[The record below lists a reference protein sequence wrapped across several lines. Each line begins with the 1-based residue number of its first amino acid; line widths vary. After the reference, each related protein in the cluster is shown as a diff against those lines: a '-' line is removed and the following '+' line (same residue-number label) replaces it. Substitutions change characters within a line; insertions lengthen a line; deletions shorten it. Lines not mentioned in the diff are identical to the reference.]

1 MSYKDLL
8 FIHLPKTGGN
18 SFQKNLYLNG
28 GYKGSLSAH
37 GKQDLTNRFDVTDKF
52 TKSKHQTLFEYDKIC
67 NINDFKVVTILR
79 EPTYRLL
86 SLYFSPYDNL
96 VFRNYAFKLL
106 SKFIKSKPMFFFKR
120 KKNQFNLDKFI
131 NLINS
136 ADTMSDF
143 LKINGKVYKN
153 LNILKFENYNAD
165 VEKFF
170 KSNNLTYFKIKIN
183 KSIFDYNYDEL
194 IKIHNL
200 KEVVKN
206 TKHLEDYVN
215 FNY

>member
-1 MSYKDLL
+1 M
-8 FIHLPKTGGN
+8 
-18 SFQKNLYLNG
+18 
-28 GYKGSLSAH
+28 
-37 GKQDLTNRFDVTDKF
+37 
-52 TKSKHQTLFEYDKIC
+52 
-67 NINDFKVVTILR
+67 
-79 EPTYRLL
+79 
-86 SLYFSPYDNL
+86 
-96 VFRNYAFKLL
+96 
-106 SKFIKSKPMFFFKR
+106 KSKPMFFFKR